1 VSRRSTRFARSFAW
15 DEDSLRRKRSRRPR
29 AIHDYQAVHWP
40 LARAEFEARLTALET
55 RLLQFPHGAPEV
67 AERPGVRVAAFLHF
81 PYRLFYRVNEETI
94 EVLAIRHTSRRPLY
108 E

>member
-1 VSRRSTRFARSFAW
+1 MRSTIIRASTGRWRARRSKRGSLPSRRAFSN
-15 DEDSLRRKRSRRPR
+15 SR
-29 AIHDYQAVHWP
+29 
-40 LARAEFEARLTALET
+40 T
-55 RLLQFPHGAPEV
+55 APEV
-67 AERPGVRVAAFLHF
+67 AERPGVRVAAFVDF

>member
-1 VSRRSTRFARSFAW
+1 MRIRYA
-15 DEDSLRRKRSRRPR
+15 DSAVADLD

-40 LARAEFEARLTALET
+40 RMRAAFEVRLTAIET

-67 AERPGVRVAAFLHF
+67 AERAGVRVAAFIVF
-81 PYRLFYRVNEETI
+81 PYRLFYRVNGETI

>member
-1 VSRRSTRFARSFAW
+1 MRIRYA
-15 DEDSLRRKRSRRPR
+15 DSALADLD
-29 AIHDYQAVHWP
+29 AIHDYQAAHWP
-40 LARAEFEARLTALET
+40 LARAAFEARLTAVEA
-55 RLLQFPHGAPEV
+55 RLVQFPHGAPEV
-67 AERPGVRVAAFLHF
+67 AERSGVRVVAFVDL

>member
-1 VSRRSTRFARSFAW
+1 MRIAYTESALA
-15 DEDSLRRKRSRRPR
+15 DLD

-40 LARAEFEARLTALET
+40 RMRAAFEARLTAIEQ

-67 AERPGVRVAAFLHF
+67 AERSDVRVVAFLDF
-81 PYRLFYRVNEETI
+81 PYRLFYRANAQTI
-94 EVLAIRHTSRRPLY
+94 EVLAVRHASRRPLH